1 MVAVLVYKELL
12 YRGGDSCTK
21 TLSVEYC
28 KNDTNM
34 FVVSVFSEWVIEWS
48 LLNANSVIF
57 QLYHGEKNF
66 LVDRRLLIIIKR
78 YSETFLVLFWKNTRK
93 ITCIYYI
100 SFFDTEMK
108 WGAENAGVRTKPDFP
123 GIRIICL
130 SGATILSVDRYFNEL
145 VLYKYIPA
153 F

>member
-34 FVVSVFSEWVIEWS
+34 CVVSVFSEWVIEWS
-48 LLNANSVIF
+48 LLNANSIIC
-57 QLYHGEKNF
+57 QLYHGENKF

-78 YSETFLVLFWKNTRK
+78 YSETFLVRFWKNTRK